1 MAKVIMPRYLK
12 GICMNIESEVLA
24 RLKPSAKDET
34 RIQEIIGLLIKKVM
48 GTKAAAGANI
58 EPYLVGSIAKDTH
71 LKDPDAD
78 LFLLFD
84 PKVPRETLE
93 KTGLAIGKES
103 ITGREHYA
111 EHPYIKGEFM
121 GLKVDI
127 VPAYKILDSSQKM
140 TAVDRTPFHTEYV
153 KKNLAPELRDDVR
166 LLKAF
171 MKGIG
176 TYGADAKTMGFS
188 GYLCELLVIRFGG
201 FRKCIVN
208 ASGWKHGMR
217 LELGEKTERK
227 FDSAMTFIDPVDPAR
242 NVASAV
248 SADNLGMFIAASR
261 AYLAIPALQ
270 FYFPNPVEQL
280 KHKAIMKEL
289 IPRGNIILLKMP
301 KPDLIDDILYPQLRK
316 FERNVC
322 IYMESAN
329 FRVMNSASMA
339 LEDCMVIILEMETE
353 ELPATVLHRGPPVWV
368 GDNSE
373 NFLSKWRESAESVS
387 APFVKDGCWH
397 VFVKRKQT
405 SAMAHLSTGLSEI
418 DAGKDLNNLKDEVAI
433 TDEIAND
440 ASSLFVLSS
449 YLDRRLP
456 WDR

>member
-1 MAKVIMPRYLK
+1 MRLRLK
-12 GICMNIESEVLA
+12 DICMNIEEQVLA
-24 RLKPSAKDET
+24 KLKPSAKDEA
-34 RIQEIIGLLIKKVM
+34 RIQEIIGLLVKKVM
-48 GTKAAAGANI
+48 GAKAAAGANI

-78 LFLLFD
+78 IFLLFS
-84 PKVPRETLE
+84 PEISRETLE

-121 GLKVDI
+121 GLRVDI
-127 VPAYKILDSSQKM
+127 VPAYKIVDSSQKM

-188 GYLCELLVIRFGG
+188 GYLCELLVIKFGG
-201 FRKCIVN
+201 FKKTIIDATKWRN
-208 ASGWKHGMR
+208 GLR
-217 LELGEKTERK
+217 LELGEKTDRK

-261 AYLAIPALQ
+261 AYLAGPMLE
-270 FYFPNPVEQL
+270 FFFPKPIEPL
-280 KHKAIMKEL
+280 KHNAIVKQLEH
-289 IPRGNIILLKMP
+289 RGMILLLRMP
-301 KPDLIDDILYPQLRK
+301 RPDLIDDILYPQLRK

-322 IYMESAN
+322 LYMESGN
-329 FRVMNSASMA
+329 FTVMDSASMA
-339 LEDCMVIILEMETE
+339 LEDCMVIILEMETG
-353 ELPATVLHRGPPVWV
+353 ELPTAALHRGPPVWV
-368 GDNSE
+368 AENSE
-373 NFLSKWRESAESVS
+373 NFLSKWRNSSESLS
-387 APFVKDGCWH
+387 APFIKDGCWH

-405 SAMAHLSTGLSEI
+405 SARVHLSTGLSEI
-418 DAGKDLNNLKDEVAI
+418 DAGKDLNSLKEAVSI
-433 TDEIAND
+433 TDEIKND
-440 ASSLFVLSS
+440 AITRTVLST
-449 YLDRRLP
+449 YLDRKMP
-456 WDR
+456 WER

>member
-1 MAKVIMPRYLK
+1 MRLRLK
-12 GICMNIESEVLA
+12 DICMNIEEQVLA
-24 RLKPSAKDET
+24 KLKPSTKDEA
-34 RIQEIIGLLIKKVM
+34 RIQEIIGLLVKKVM
-48 GTKAAAGANI
+48 GAKAAAGANI

-78 LFLLFD
+78 LFLLFS
-84 PKVPRETLE
+84 PEVPRDTLE

-121 GLKVDI
+121 GLRVDI
-127 VPAYKILDSSQKM
+127 VPAYKIVDSSQKM

-153 KKNLAPELRDDVR
+153 KKHLAPEHRDDVR

-188 GYLCELLVIRFGG
+188 GYLCELLVIRFRG
-201 FRKCIVN
+201 FKKVIVN

-248 SADNLGMFIAASR
+248 SADNFGIFIAASR
-261 AYLAIPALQ
+261 AYLASPKLE

-280 KHKAIMKEL
+280 KHKAIMNKL
-289 IPRGNIILLKMP
+289 APRGKILLLKMP
-301 KPDLIDDILYPQLRK
+301 RPDIIDDILYPQLRK
-316 FERNVC
+316 FEKNVV
-322 IYMESAN
+322 IYIESAN
-329 FRVMNSASMA
+329 FTVMDSASMA
-339 LEDCMVIILEMETE
+339 LEDCMAIILEMETD
-353 ELPATVLHRGPPVWV
+353 ELPPTVLHRGPPVWV
-368 GDNSE
+368 AENSE
-373 NFLSKWRESAESVS
+373 KFLSKWRESAESLS

-405 SAMAHLSTGLSEI
+405 SAMAHLATGLPEI
-418 DAGKDLNNLKDEVAI
+418 DAGKDLNSLKDEVTI
-433 TDEIAND
+433 TDKIGND
-440 ASSLFVLSS
+440 AVSRTVFST
-449 YLDRRLP
+449 YLDRRMP
-456 WDR
+456 WER